1 MPATHVPLAGNISDG
16 EWQQFLQW
24 RRERQREAPKNDVE
38 PLTQGQDDTT
48 SLPSPPPIVILDG
61 HQIAG
66 LGQPV
71 EAKAEGEGEDGGERR
86 QKSDSPSSPKKRKG
100 KKRSFGREYKLE
112 AISYL
117 ENGTMRLTPISSE
130 TPVSVRH
137 CAKRYGVEPKNI
149 RDWRRQLQKIRDSET
164 GSKCI
169 GSGRKPDWPEM
180 EGRLHRLFAFERE
193 KGKKIEDSTWF
204 FTNGKD
210 IFEQVYPEHVVITP
224 EGGKR
229 YTLNI
234 SADTGGLLIGWDRW
248 SRGWFDGFKRRKGIT
263 FKPTNKKRKRPGQA
277 ESVSDGDFHDAEG
290 EYIQT

>member
-1 MPATHVPLAGNISDG
+1 MPATYVPLAGSISDE

-24 RRERQREAPKNDVE
+24 RSERQRETLQNDVE
-38 PLTQGQDDTT
+38 PPTQDQDDTT
-48 SLPSPPPIVILDG
+48 SFPPPPPVIILEG
-61 HQIAG
+61 RQIDG
-66 LGQPV
+66 LGQQVNPRD
-71 EAKAEGEGEDGGERR
+71 EGKDGGELQ
-86 QKSDSPSSPKKRKG
+86 QKSNSPSLKKRKG

-117 ENGTMRLTPISSE
+117 ENGTMQLTPISSE

-137 CAKRYGVEPKNI
+137 CAKIYGVEPKNI
-149 RDWRRQLQKIRDSET
+149 RDWRRQVQKIRDSET

-180 EGRLHRLFAFERE
+180 EDRLHRLFAFQRE

-224 EGGKR
+224 EDGKR
-229 YTLNI
+229 YTLK
-234 SADTGGLLIGWDRW
+234 W
-248 SRGWFDGFKRRKGIT
+248 SRGWFDGFKRRKGIA
-263 FKPTNKKRKRPGQA
+263 FKPTLKKRKRPGQA
-277 ESVSDGDFHDAEG
+277 ENASDGDDDFDDAEG